1 MNEKQPEQI
10 DRAQILLL
18 AELVR
23 EQAENSYNADR
34 QLTFSEMALISRS
47 CDEIGREISKP
58 ERQHAHWVKF
68 GNSGGDYSDRWQC
81 SGCKQTARAE
91 TWGRV
96 CEYERCPH
104 CGAIMGEYDD
114 DDGSGVGQTFSPD

>member
-1 MNEKQPEQI
+1 MAKIDLNTCPICGAETECTTAEKGGVISIE
-10 DRAQILLL
+10 
-18 AELVR
+18 V
-23 EQAENSYNADR
+23 QAKQR
-34 QLTFSEMALISRS
+34 QGGAKECHALWLKLGNTGSE
-47 CDEIGREISKP
+47 
-58 ERQHAHWVKF
+58 
-68 GNSGGDYSDRWQC
+68 YTDRWQC
-81 SGCKQTARAE
+81 SRCKQTARAE